1 MALNRF
7 HSNHLICVLSI
18 VEGGVGFI
26 KIGVVVTI
34 SRFFFCCFFFMYIT
48 AWNMPKYGLFL
59 IRIFPYIDRM
69 VCVFWKYGKIQ
80 MSFCPY
86 AGEYRLEKVR
96 VSAYFRQ
103 YMLALLSSNAIDSY
117 NFF

>member
-34 SRFFFCCFFFMYIT
+34 SRGFFVVFFLCISLR
-48 AWNMPKYGLFL
+48 G
-59 IRIFPYIDRM
+59 I
-69 VCVFWKYGKIQ
+69 CQ
-80 MSFCPY
+80 
-86 AGEYRLEKVR
+86 
-96 VSAYFRQ
+96 
-103 YMLALLSSNAIDSY
+103 NAD
-117 NFF
+117 FF

>member
-34 SRFFFCCFFFMYIT
+34 SRFFFCCFFFYVYHCVEYAKIRT
-48 AWNMPKYGLFL
+48 FSDPYFPVYRQNGV
-59 IRIFPYIDRM
+59 RIFEIRENTDVILSICRRIQIRESPCF
-69 VCVFWKYGKIQ
+69 CVFQ
-80 MSFCPY
+80 AVY
-86 AGEYRLEKVR
+86 ASTTKFKCYR
-96 VSAYFRQ
+96 F
-103 YMLALLSSNAIDSY
+103 I
-117 NFF
+117 